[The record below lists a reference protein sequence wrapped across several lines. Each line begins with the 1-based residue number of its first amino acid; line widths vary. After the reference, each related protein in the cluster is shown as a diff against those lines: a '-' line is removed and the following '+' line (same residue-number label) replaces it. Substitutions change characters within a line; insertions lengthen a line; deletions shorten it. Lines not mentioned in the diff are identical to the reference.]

1 MPYVP
6 LHIGNF
12 AGAWYFGR
20 LHPSIIRCRLA
31 AAHAAISKWAHRRQ
45 MKGLFMITQARRP
58 LGWVLLAAL
67 LAYLMYLTFTAYL
80 SPDFLIGYANLFSC

>member
-1 MPYVP
+1 
-6 LHIGNF
+6 
-12 AGAWYFGR
+12 
-20 LHPSIIRCRLA
+20 
-31 AAHAAISKWAHRRQ
+31 